1 MYSSIQQFITLMSQ
15 SLHKYTQTHVLYT
28 FYCTYISHLVSIW
41 DHTMGFYIKNRCNL
55 GSVFF
60 EGLKMTQ

>member
-1 MYSSIQQFITLMSQ
+1 MFRP
-15 SLHKYTQTHVLYT
+15 SLGHLQALKKTGPRLHRFFCKNALWDPTMR
-28 FYCTYISHLVSIW
+28 FY
-41 DHTMGFYIKNRCNL
+41 KNLCNL